1 MGRVTVFGS
10 VERTST
16 DKLRASSR
24 FALSSTAFAASAF
37 VVELFFI
44 VVIALVTGVGYHTA
58 FYGFIGSLDQY
69 ISIGTLT
76 GLIYAFTF
84 LVRDEYSVESLL
96 EGHRANGRLFLVWNL
111 AFVSLAAMGFLT
123 KSTAIFSRGWLL
135 LFYCVGLV
143 TVIAVNAALQRSL
156 AGLIERGVVRRRKL
170 MIVGNEEDV
179 ARLEREISDGSAS
192 VYVAARAIIPEAN
205 RDHASVAAV
214 LENAAANARLLGIE
228 DVVISGGLAHPEYID
243 SSVAAFSLL
252 PVAIHVGAGGL
263 LTRFKDA
270 RVARFGRATTLSL
283 IREPLG
289 PFEALSKR
297 VFDIAA
303 ASVALLLLTPVFVV
317 IAALIKYD
325 SHGPVYFRQRR
336 RGFNLEEFGIWK
348 FRTMTVQE
356 DGDVV
361 RQATQNDVRVTR
373 IGRILRKYS
382 LDELPQLFNVLSGE
396 MSLVGPRP
404 HAVAHDRFFEK
415 RIALYP
421 RRLNMKRGI
430 TGWAQVNG
438 CRGATETDDAMSAR
452 VDHDLYYIDNW
463 SISFDIY
470 IVLLTVFSRKTM
482 QNAY

>member
-1 MGRVTVFGS
+1 VAVFGS
-10 VERTST
+10 FERTGT
-16 DKLRASSR
+16 QKLKSAPR
-24 FALSSTAFAASAF
+24 FALSSTAFAGSAF
-37 VVELFFI
+37 AIELAL
-44 VVIALVTGVGYHTA
+44 IAAIAVLTGAAYHSL
-58 FYGFIGSLDQY
+58 FYGFIGSIDQY
-69 ISIGTLT
+69 VSIGGLT

-96 EGHRANGRLFLVWNL
+96 EGHRANSRLFLVWNL
-111 AFVSLAAMGFLT
+111 AFVALAAIGFLT
-123 KSTAIFSRGWLL
+123 KSTSDFSRGWLL
-135 LFYCVGLV
+135 LFYVVGLV
-143 TVIAVNAALQRSL
+143 SVVASNAALQRSL
-156 AGLIERGVVRRRKL
+156 AGLIERGIVRRRKL
-170 MIVGNEEDV
+170 MIVGTEDDV

-192 VYVAARAIIPEAN
+192 VYVAARAIIPENVREPKLIAE
-205 RDHASVAAV
+205 V
-214 LENAAANARLLGIE
+214 LERAAANARLIGIE
-228 DVVISGGLAHPEYID
+228 DVVISSGLSHPEYID
-243 SSVAAFSLL
+243 NSIAAFSLL

-283 IREPLG
+283 VREPLG

-297 VFDIAA
+297 VFDVL
-303 ASVALLLLTPVFVV
+303 ASSIALLLLSPLFVV
-317 IAALIKYD
+317 LALAIKYD
-325 SHGPVYFRQRR
+325 SKGPVYFRQRR

-348 FRTMTVQE
+348 FRTMSVLE

-361 RQATQNDVRVTR
+361 RQATQNDARVTR
-373 IGRILRKYS
+373 VGKILRKYS

-421 RRLNMKRGI
+421 RRLNMKPGI

-438 CRGATETDDAMSAR
+438 FRGATETDDAMSAR

-463 SISFDIY
+463 SISFDVY
-470 IVLLTVFSRKTM
+470 IVFLTVFSRKTM